1 MCSVEEHE
9 EMANLAKYGRLTVI
23 EECGHMTIQDRT
35 HAATAM
41 LRDWVIY
48 D

>member
-9 EMANLAKYGRLTVI
+9 EMANLAKYGRLSII
-23 EECGHMTIQDRT
+23 EECGHMTILERP
-35 HAATAM
+35 HAASS
-41 LRDWVIY
+41 LIRDWLIY